1 MHTKALQNDQR
12 HLKVVKSAGKDP
24 QRAPK
29 GPTGSPKGPQRVP
42 KGPQGAQKA
51 PQKPP
56 KRHPKATPKP
66 LQNTSPRLRSLF
78 SLNVSK
84 THACAVRFTKK
95 KTCLSK
101 GTGSAFK
108 GGEFDKHGINSCVD
122 LTWGIPYPKEYL
134 GNTKGILKEYLRI
147 AEECLRNTYRIPKPD
162 LRYLRKT

>member
-1 MHTKALQNDQR
+1 METQMDTKALQNDQR
-12 HLKVVKSAGKDP
+12 HLKVAKSAGKDT

-29 GPTGSPKGPQRVP
+29 GPPGSPKGPQRVP

-66 LQNTSPRLRSLF
+66 LQNTNPHLRSLF

-84 THACAVRFTKK
+84 THACAVRFTMK

-108 GGEFDKHGINSCVD
+108 GGKFAKNCVDSCVN
-122 LTWGIPYPKEYL
+122 LNERSEREQRSL
-134 GNTKGILKEYLRI
+134 GNI
-147 AEECLRNTYRIPKPD
+147 
-162 LRYLRKT
+162 